1 MKTSLSQLLSWSC
14 SFKEVL
20 LGVHAINKEENES
33 RQKARVTH
41 SYPHPCFDRKEAV
54 NDLMLL
60 KVRSHRRQNVGCLC
74 SLQLFEKS
82 NFVVLVLVSISSSR
96 SFALCP
102 FSQSVYP
109 GSTDSGHQG
118 TDRQREG

>member
-1 MKTSLSQLLSWSC
+1 MPNGFLLPPIAKGESKISSASKSIKKNSQVTNDNQPLTLLLSSSSC

-20 LGVHAINKEENES
+20 LGVHVINKEENES

-60 KVRSHRRQNVGCLC
+60 KVRSHGRGKLTNTKCWL
-74 SLQLFEKS
+74 
-82 NFVVLVLVSISSSR
+82 LVLATV
-96 SFALCP
+96 
-102 FSQSVYP
+102 V
-109 GSTDSGHQG
+109 
-118 TDRQREG
+118 

>member
-1 MKTSLSQLLSWSC
+1 MPNGFLLPPIAKGESKISSASKNIKIPQVRNENQPLTLLLSSSSC

-20 LGVHAINKEENES
+20 LGVHAVDKEENES

-60 KVRSHRRQNVGCLC
+60 KVRSHGGGKLTNTKCWL
-74 SLQLFEKS
+74 
-82 NFVVLVLVSISSSR
+82 LVLATV
-96 SFALCP
+96 
-102 FSQSVYP
+102 V
-109 GSTDSGHQG
+109 
-118 TDRQREG
+118 